1 MARIVQ
7 MLDGVAT
14 TQFEIDK
21 PEIRIGRSPE
31 CDVYID
37 DTSVSSLHC
46 VIETVAAAEET
57 QPPEYHIRDLGST
70 NGTYVN
76 IDRVEAARLVH
87 EDVIRVGLKS
97 FKFIDEQSAS
107 YVKTARIKKSWIPG
121 VYYTKENK
129 K

>member
-7 MLDGVAT
+7 LLDGVAT
-14 TQFEIDK
+14 SQFEIDK

-37 DTSVSSLHC
+37 DPSVSSVHC
-46 VIETVAAAEET
+46 VIEVVAAADEN
-57 QPPEYHIRDLGST
+57 QPSDYNLRDLGST

-76 IDRVEAARLVH
+76 IDRIEKARLVH
-87 EDVIRVGLKS
+87 EDVIRVGLKN

-121 VYYTKENK
+121 VYYTKDNK

>member
-7 MLDGVAT
+7 LLDGVAT

-21 PEIRIGRSPE
+21 PEIRLGRSPE
-31 CDVYID
+31 CDVFID
-37 DTSVSSLHC
+37 DPSVSNLHC
-46 VIETVAAAEET
+46 VIETVAPADEE

-76 IDRVEAARLVH
+76 IDRVEKARLMH

-107 YVKTARIKKSWIPG
+107 NAKTPRIKKSWIPG
-121 VYYTKENK
+121 VYYTKGTK
-129 K
+129 P

>member
-7 MLDGVAT
+7 LLDGVAT
-14 TQFEIDK
+14 AQFEIDK

-37 DTSVSSLHC
+37 DTSVSSVHC
-46 VIETVAAAEET
+46 VIETVPAADGT
-57 QPPEYHIRDLGST
+57 QPPEYHISDLDST

-76 IDRVEAARLVH
+76 IDRVEKSRLVH
-87 EDVIRVGLKS
+87 EDVIRVGLKN
-97 FKFIDEQSAS
+97 FKFIDEQSAQ

-121 VYYTKENK
+121 VYYTKDDK

>member
-7 MLDGVAT
+7 LLDGVAT
-14 TQFEIDK
+14 AQFEIDK

-37 DTSVSSLHC
+37 DTSVSTDHC
-46 VIETVAAAEET
+46 VIETVPSTDAT
-57 QPPEYHIRDLGST
+57 QPPEFHIRDLGST

-76 IDRVEAARLVH
+76 IDRVENARLVH
-87 EDVIRVGLKS
+87 EDVIRVGLKN
-97 FKFIDEQSAS
+97 FKFIDEQSAQ

-121 VYYTKENK
+121 VYFTKDDK

>member
-7 MLDGVAT
+7 LLDGVT
-14 TQFEIDK
+14 TAQFEIDK
-21 PEIRIGRSPE
+21 PEIRIGRAPE

-37 DTSVSSLHC
+37 DPSVSNIHC
-46 VIETVAAAEET
+46 VITTVPPADETG
-57 QPPEYHIRDLGST
+57 PPEYHIRDLDST

-76 IDRVEAARLVH
+76 IDRVTQSRLMN

-97 FKFIDEQSAS
+97 FKFIDEQSAQ

-121 VYYTKENK
+121 VYYTKDTK
-129 K
+129 T

>member
-37 DTSVSSLHC
+37 DTSVSSIHC

>member
-31 CDVYID
+31 CDVFID
-37 DTSVSSLHC
+37 DTSVSNLHC
-46 VIETVAAAEET
+46 VIETVAATDEN
-57 QPPEYHIRDLGST
+57 QPPEYHIRDLDST

-76 IDRVEAARLVH
+76 IDRVQKARLVH
-87 EDVIRVGLKS
+87 EDVIRVGLKN
-97 FKFIDEQSAS
+97 FKFVDEQSAS
-107 YVKTARIKKSWIPG
+107 EVKTARIKKSWIPG
-121 VYYTKENK
+121 VYYTKDNK
-129 K
+129 P

>member
-7 MLDGVAT
+7 LLDGVT
-14 TQFEIDK
+14 TAQFEIDK

-37 DTSVSSLHC
+37 DPSVSNIHC
-46 VIETVAAAEET
+46 VIETVPPAEEAR
-57 QPPEYHIRDLGST
+57 PPEYHIRDLGST

-76 IDRVEAARLVH
+76 IDRVEHSRLVN

-97 FKFIDEQSAS
+97 FKFIDEQSAQH
-107 YVKTARIKKSWIPG
+107 VKTARIKKSWIPG
-121 VYYTKENK
+121 VYYTKDSK